1 MAQTEENQSTLDYIR
16 QTARTFLDRET
27 TGGLLL
33 IAATLLAL
41 IIGNS
46 DWATPYHHLLE
57 DEFIF
62 KLTDHFTFGLT
73 VEKWINDGLMFIF
86 FLVAGLEIKR
96 EIMVGELSSF
106 QKAFMPFLAAL
117 GGMVFPALIFYSF
130 NAGTDSVHGWGI
142 PMATDIAYSLGIIGL
157 LGNRVPVQ
165 LKVLLVALAIA
176 DDLGAILVIA
186 IFYSS
191 DISWLYLGLG
201 GAVFIL
207 LFALNLGGVKKLFW
221 FSLGG
226 VVLWYFFLN
235 SGVHPTI
242 AGVLLAL
249 TIPIRARMDS
259 KLMKERTAQHIE
271 ALEKTDVEKL
281 NPIEDLEQRKILK
294 AIRKDSAYS
303 HPPLLKMENA
313 LSGFNAFFIIPVF
326 ALANAGVKLDISI
339 TGVLSGSL
347 GLGIVLGL
355 GLGKVMGISL
365 FSFVGQKIGVSKLHR
380 SIRWRHIFGMG
391 MIAGIG
397 FTMSLFI
404 TKLAFTD
411 TDMIKISKISIL
423 FASMISAI
431 IGLIILFFT
440 KPKKLPELQ
449 EF

>member
-1 MAQTEENQSTLDYIR
+1 
-16 QTARTFLDRET
+16 
-27 TGGLLL
+27 
-33 IAATLLAL
+33 
-41 IIGNS
+41 
-46 DWATPYHHLLE
+46 
-57 DEFIF
+57 
-62 KLTDHFTFGLT
+62 
-73 VEKWINDGLMFIF
+73 
-86 FLVAGLEIKR
+86 
-96 EIMVGELSSF
+96 
-106 QKAFMPFLAAL
+106 
-117 GGMVFPALIFYSF
+117 
-130 NAGTDSVHGWGI
+130 
-142 PMATDIAYSLGIIGL
+142 L